1 MAVYAWYSCHVL
13 EPRVAAITRNKK
25 PTTCNMSRRMT
36 RPKLENIALP
46 PANSPDIMFLL
57 RFDVSKRT
65 AVPSDDPAEPIDVV
79 VLFPVNGS
87 ATP

>member
-1 MAVYAWYSCHVL
+1 
-13 EPRVAAITRNKK
+13 
-25 PTTCNMSRRMT
+25 
-36 RPKLENIALP
+36 
-46 PANSPDIMFLL
+46 MFLL

-65 AVPSDDPAEPIDVV
+65 AVPSEDPAEPIDVV